1 MSLLIK
7 NKSAI
12 NIINKMIPEINPC
25 GDPKS
30 AFNFAISKPW
40 GMQSKALERLVRTTA
55 KTLLRPS
62 LKDSAVH

>member
-12 NIINKMIPEINPC
+12 NIINKMSPEIDPC

-40 GMQSKALERLVRTTA
+40 GMQSMRSVRTTA

-62 LKDSAVH
+62 LKDSVEH

>member
-1 MSLLIK
+1 MS
-7 NKSAI
+7 
-12 NIINKMIPEINPC
+12 PEIDPC

-40 GMQSKALERLVRTTA
+40 GMQSMRSVRTTA

-62 LKDSAVH
+62 LKDSVEH